1 MAEKKNDATSILAKI
16 RQKMNKIEESH
27 DEINLD
33 DDMQDLSPVLDT
45 ENYQPTTQTKSSIKN
60 EEIPAKNNPKFEDDD
75 IFDDINSKEDESPN
89 DDKTNSDL
97 DLDELLNS
105 KTPTEI
111 TSESTKTSVEKDKNN
126 IFNDEDLKLDI
137 DLEIEDNDKS
147 EEEQTE
153 EDFDDIDLEE
163 LEESDD
169 KLDNLSES
177 SRDQSVSVKQNANPK
192 ASKEE
197 QDDDILNFD
206 FLEEEQEIKKES
218 TTSSENKTQSTFN
231 RTELPELDELDDLDD
246 IDDLP
251 KTEKQNSTNNSLDLE
266 KEEFS
271 KEDSIENDDDL
282 LEEEIEKPFIKKQNS
297 SNHSL
302 DLEEEFSKE
311 DSIENDDDLLEE
323 EIYDKKEYDKKIPD
337 QNQQSYQQ
345 QSKPDMI
352 SRKVMDEAQ
361 QSIKKLVQA
370 VPKKQEMLFERSPAF
385 RSGETIED
393 IVISM
398 LRPKLEQWFNENL
411 PLMVEKIVREEIKK
425 IIPKHED

>member
-1 MAEKKNDATSILAKI
+1 M
-16 RQKMNKIEESH
+16 
-27 DEINLD
+27 
-33 DDMQDLSPVLDT
+33 
-45 ENYQPTTQTKSSIKN
+45 
-60 EEIPAKNNPKFEDDD
+60 
-75 IFDDINSKEDESPN
+75 
-89 DDKTNSDL
+89 
-97 DLDELLNS
+97 
-105 KTPTEI
+105 
-111 TSESTKTSVEKDKNN
+111 
-126 IFNDEDLKLDI
+126 
-137 DLEIEDNDKS
+137 
-147 EEEQTE
+147 
-153 EDFDDIDLEE
+153 
-163 LEESDD
+163 
-169 KLDNLSES
+169 
-177 SRDQSVSVKQNANPK
+177 
-192 ASKEE
+192 
-197 QDDDILNFD
+197 
-206 FLEEEQEIKKES
+206 
-218 TTSSENKTQSTFN
+218 
-231 RTELPELDELDDLDD
+231 DDLDD

-271 KEDSIENDDDL
+271 KEDSIENDDDI

>member
-16 RQKMNKIEESH
+16 RQKMNKIEKSH

-33 DDMQDLSPVLDT
+33 NEIQDLLPILDT

-60 EEIPAKNNPKFEDDD
+60 EEIPAKNNSKFEDDD
-75 IFDDINSKEDESPN
+75 IFDDINFKEDESSN
-89 DDKTNSDL
+89 DDETNSDL
-97 DLDELLNS
+97 DLDELVNS
-105 KTPTEI
+105 KTPTET
-111 TSESTKTSVEKDKNN
+111 TSKSTKTSVEKDKNN
-126 IFNDEDLKLDI
+126 VFDDEDLKLDI
-137 DLEIEDNDKS
+137 DLEIEDNDES
-147 EEEQTE
+147 EEEQEEQAE
-153 EDFDDIDLEE
+153 EDFDDINLEE

-169 KLDNLSES
+169 KIDNLSES
-177 SRDQSVSVKQNANPK
+177 SKDQSVSVKQNTNLK
-192 ASKEE
+192 TSKEE

-218 TTSSENKTQSTFN
+218 TTSSENKTQSTSTFN
-231 RTELPELDELDDLDD
+231 RTELPELDDLDDIDD

-251 KTEKQNSTNNSLDLE
+251 KIEKQNST
-266 KEEFS
+266 
-271 KEDSIENDDDL
+271 
-282 LEEEIEKPFIKKQNS
+282 
-297 SNHSL
+297 NHSL

-311 DSIENDDDLLEE
+311 DSVDENDDDLLEE
-323 EIYDKKEYDKKIPD
+323 EDDDFLEEEIDDKKEYDRKIPD
-337 QNQQSYQQ
+337 QNHQSYQQ

-352 SRKVMDEAQ
+352 SKKVMDEAQ

-393 IVISM
+393 IVTSM

-411 PLMVEKIVREEIKK
+411 PMMVEKIVREEIKK

>member
-75 IFDDINSKEDESPN
+75 IFDDINFKEDESPN

-153 EDFDDIDLEE
+153 EDLDDIDLEE

-206 FLEEEQEIKKES
+206 FLEEEKEIKKES

-271 KEDSIENDDDL
+271 KEDSIENDDDI

>member
-45 ENYQPTTQTKSSIKN
+45 ENYQPTTQTKSSIRN

-251 KTEKQNSTNNSLDLE
+251 KTEKQNSSNHSLDLE
-266 KEEFS
+266 EESS

-282 LEEEIEKPFIKKQNS
+282 LEEEI
-297 SNHSL
+297 
-302 DLEEEFSKE
+302 D
-311 DSIENDDDLLEE
+311 
-323 EIYDKKEYDKKIPD
+323 DKKEYDKKIPD